1 MAFSRILLYIDSTEA
16 SANAA
21 LYAILLAR
29 DLKAR
34 LDGVYVINTK
44 AITELGHVGIF
55 VQEEKDLIASD
66 METDALRYID
76 NVEKLARSKGVEL
89 HATILKG
96 NVSALVVEQARKLGS
111 ELLVL
116 GGLRVIR
123 SRREELSEDSNRI
136 ARTATCPVLLV
147 SDDDDVWQ
155 DFEER

>member
-1 MAFSRILLYIDSTEA
+1 
-16 SANAA
+16 
-21 LYAILLAR
+21 
-29 DLKAR
+29 
-34 LDGVYVINTK
+34 
-44 AITELGHVGIF
+44 
-55 VQEEKDLIASD
+55 
-66 METDALRYID
+66 
-76 NVEKLARSKGVEL
+76 
-89 HATILKG
+89 
-96 NVSALVVEQARKLGS
+96 VEQARKLGS